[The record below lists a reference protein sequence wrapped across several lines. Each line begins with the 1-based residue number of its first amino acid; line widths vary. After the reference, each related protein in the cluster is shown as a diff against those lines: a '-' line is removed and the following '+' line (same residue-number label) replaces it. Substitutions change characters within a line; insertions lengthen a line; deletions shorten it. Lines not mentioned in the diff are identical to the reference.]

1 VSALD
6 RLKAPVFRE
15 GTDLAI
21 VNRHDLALVL
31 AVVDALEDAAGTIQ
45 HLALHHPDC
54 LGWVGHDKEGGPWP
68 EIQERA
74 HAARKALAAI
84 EKGDQ

>member
-1 VSALD
+1 MTVLERVKSPIL
-6 RLKAPVFRE
+6 RE
-15 GTDLAI
+15 DTDLVI
-21 VNRHDLALVL
+21 VNRHDLAALI

-45 HLALHHPDC
+45 HLALHHPEC

-74 HAARKALAAI
+74 HAARKALAALD
-84 EKGDQ
+84 KP

>member
-1 VSALD
+1 MNALD

-31 AVVDALEDAAGTIQ
+31 AVVDAAENAVGNVEDHQEQRDLRQTLE
-45 HLALHHPDC
+45 ALTE
-54 LGWVGHDKEGGPWP
+54 DKT
-68 EIQERA
+68 
-74 HAARKALAAI
+74 
-84 EKGDQ
+84 